1 MPLKR
6 ITITIPETLLRAA
19 DERAQA
25 LDRSRS
31 WVVVDALRR
40 SLEEAGPGPKQGEGT
55 YRAEPPAAFVA
66 ERQAEPAAPATQRV
80 AEPANATR
88 THAARLGPY
97 RRAQLEADLRL
108 PIEQRVREA
117 ELAARVTELRTTP
130 LRSHRVLTFDRY
142 EDYLEW
148 ERWEERAR

>member
-1 MPLKR
+1 MKR
-6 ITITIPETLLRAA
+6 ITITIPESLLQAT
-19 DERAQA
+19 DERAEA

-40 SLEEAGPGPKQGEGT
+40 CLAEARIEPEQGERT
-55 YRAEPPAAFVA
+55 YDTEPPVTFVA
-66 ERQAEPAAPATQRV
+66 AG
-80 AEPANATR
+80 
-88 THAARLGPY
+88 LGPY
-97 RRAQLEADLRL
+97 RLAQLEADLAL
-108 PIEQRVREA
+108 PLERRVREA

-130 LRSHRVLTFDRY
+130 LRSQRVLTFDRY

>member
-1 MPLKR
+1 MPLQR

-31 WVVVDALRR
+31 WVVADALRR
-40 SLEEAGPGPKQGEGT
+40 CLAEAGPAAGHGERPYLT
-55 YRAEPPAAFVA
+55 EPPVAFVA
-66 ERQAEPAAPATQRV
+66 ERRAEPATAATPDAAAPR
-80 AEPANATR
+80 
-88 THAARLGPY
+88 AAGLGPY
-97 RRAQLEADLRL
+97 RLAQLEADLRL
-108 PIEQRVREA
+108 PIEQRVREG
-117 ELAARVTELRTTP
+117 ELAARVTELRATP
-130 LRSHRVLTFDRY
+130 VRSQRVLTFDRY